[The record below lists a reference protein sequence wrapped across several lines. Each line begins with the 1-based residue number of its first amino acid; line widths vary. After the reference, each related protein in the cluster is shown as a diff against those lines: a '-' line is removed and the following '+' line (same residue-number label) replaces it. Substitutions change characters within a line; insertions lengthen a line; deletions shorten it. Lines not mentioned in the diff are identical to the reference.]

1 MAKWRIPAL
10 GAVEAESMRRWWA
23 VVDNRQNFQH
33 SLSTTSMNIISL
45 SWIQWELPEEIST
58 TGLLAN
64 SKYGGEAEQSA
75 KLSRRNKNRGVP
87 HTEDSVHKRY
97 RDRGG
102 LGRTLMLYC
111 CKSST
116 FHEVASY

>member
-45 SWIQWELPEEIST
+45 SWIPWELPEEIST

-64 SKYGGEAEQSA
+64 SK
-75 KLSRRNKNRGVP
+75 
-87 HTEDSVHKRY
+87 
-97 RDRGG
+97 
-102 LGRTLMLYC
+102 
-111 CKSST
+111 
-116 FHEVASY
+116 